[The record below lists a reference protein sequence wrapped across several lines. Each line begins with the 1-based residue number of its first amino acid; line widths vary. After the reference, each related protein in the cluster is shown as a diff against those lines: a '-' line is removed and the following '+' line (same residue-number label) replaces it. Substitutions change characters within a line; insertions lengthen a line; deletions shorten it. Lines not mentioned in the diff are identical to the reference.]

1 MAGKMDCLQE
11 SLSCPVCFEEF
22 RENGD
27 HVPRL
32 LPCSHS
38 LCQRCTGQLIPD
50 NRLECPTCRVKHE
63 ARQEEMSF
71 PQNILTLMKK
81 KHIEEGEKGEYTM
94 CTEHEKD
101 EVLFCQEPGCKIA
114 ICILCL
120 SASHL
125 GPKVVAMEEE
135 IKDTRSK
142 ILNMI
147 EVTSQSLNAKIT
159 DVTNASQRAK
169 EKTASSLVE
178 LKRKKNE
185 IIEHFDKMIQKTIQ
199 HEKNLIKTSQ
209 DELNIFKENLNHLDE
224 IRRNCE
230 GQGITHTDLSR
241 RLEEVESIKL
251 KEDEL
256 WPKVRNYE
264 YPKYLV
270 GHRNSIGELM
280 MWACPIPNV
289 REMKGESE

>member
-1 MAGKMDCLQE
+1 MDGLQE

-22 RENGD
+22 GAHGD
-27 HVPRL
+27 HVPGL

-38 LCQRCTGQLIPD
+38 LCHSCISQLIQD
-50 NRLECPTCRVKHE
+50 TRLECPTCRVKHE
-63 ARQEEMSF
+63 AKQEEISF
-71 PQNILTLMKK
+71 PQNKYILTLIKIR
-81 KHIEEGEKGEYTM
+81 HIEEEEIGEYTK

-125 GPKVVAMEEE
+125 GHKVVAMVEEM
-135 IKDTRSK
+135 KDTRTK
-142 ILNMI
+142 ILKMI
-147 EVTSQSLNAKIT
+147 EVTSESLSAKIT
-159 DVTNASQRAK
+159 NETDACQRAK

-178 LKRKKNE
+178 LKRKKKE
-185 IIEHFDKMIQKTIQ
+185 IIEHFDKMIQQAIQ
-199 HEKNLIKTSQ
+199 HEKKLIKTSQ
-209 DELNIFKENLNHLDE
+209 DELKIFKENLNHLDE
-224 IRRNCE
+224 IRRSCE
-230 GQGITHTDLSR
+230 DQGIMHANLSR
-241 RLEEVESIKL
+241 RLEEVEGIKQ

-280 MWACPIPNV
+280 MWPVLSP
-289 REMKGESE
+289 MSGK